1 MKITKSI
8 AASRALM
15 VVVIALCI
23 IGGGVRS
30 LGRESRKA
38 QEAFFTVDDHGQSG
52 QADFGGRLAES
63 ANLLVVAS
71 RYLDEADSAYTDL
84 DTALSQGEAALEAGD
99 IYAMAQADSAL
110 EAAFNR
116 VALLLDEAGLSEQ
129 DASYLAGFRD
139 QFVSY
144 GYTLRHNVYNTQAT
158 AFNQEVLGA
167 FPARVWAGLFQIEP
181 LPVFS

>member
-23 IGGGVRS
+23 LGGGVRS
-30 LGRESRKA
+30 LSRASRKA
-38 QEAFFTVDDHGQSG
+38 QEAFFTVDNHGQSG

-71 RYLDEADSAYTDL
+71 RYLDEADYAAL
-84 DTALSQGEAALEAGD
+84 DTALAQGEAALEAGD
-99 IYAMAQADSAL
+99 IYAIAQADADL

-116 VALLLDEAGLSEQ
+116 VALLLDEAGLSER

-167 FPARVWAGLFQIEP
+167 FPARVWAGLFQIQP